1 MQSATRL
8 LPSTWRGSAEQAERH
23 RLVHDAWAVRP
34 ERSLRRVQFFAAIA
48 AVSRASGRIAQRL
61 DENVV
66 IPTH

>member
-1 MQSATRL
+1 MQSDYT
-8 LPSTWRGSAEQAERH
+8 STTDPRRQRQRPERH

-34 ERSLRRVQFFAAIA
+34 ERSLRRSAAAAIA

>member
-1 MQSATRL
+1 MQSYYTFIALDLARE
-8 LPSTWRGSAEQAERH
+8 RAEQAERH

-34 ERSLRRVQFFAAIA
+34 ERSLRRSAAAAIA

-66 IPTH
+66 VPTH